1 MPKSDANWASEQK
14 YMKMALA
21 LAEKGRGRVSPN
33 PLVGAVIVKGGR
45 VVGRGW
51 HEHYGGRHAE
61 ANAIIHAGKNASG
74 ADLYVTLEPCNHY
87 GKQPPCTKAI
97 LESGIKRVFAAIED
111 PHAVSNKGADF
122 LRKKGVPV
130 NIGICAPEA
139 QKQNEFYIKSVASN
153 TPFVTIKIAM
163 AQNGYITY
171 GDGKRKGISHRRA
184 NEFVQNL
191 RARHDAILVGLNTI
205 LKDDPKLSVRKNPK
219 LNPVRIILDSQAR
232 TPLESRV
239 LQENGQTIIACTAS
253 APQERVAALERA
265 GAKIVVA
272 KDLGGEVDLNS
283 LMENLHA
290 RGINSVLIEPGNIT
304 ATGFLSKNL
313 FDRIIIIVARRKIKE
328 GMPAFSL
335 KKKIHAKI
343 RGIERAGPDIIIT
356 IEK

>member
-163 AQNGYITY
+163 AQNG
-171 GDGKRKGISHRRA
+171 
-184 NEFVQNL
+184 
-191 RARHDAILVGLNTI
+191 
-205 LKDDPKLSVRKNPK
+205 
-219 LNPVRIILDSQAR
+219 
-232 TPLESRV
+232 
-239 LQENGQTIIACTAS
+239 
-253 APQERVAALERA
+253 
-265 GAKIVVA
+265 
-272 KDLGGEVDLNS
+272 
-283 LMENLHA
+283 
-290 RGINSVLIEPGNIT
+290 
-304 ATGFLSKNL
+304 
-313 FDRIIIIVARRKIKE
+313 
-328 GMPAFSL
+328 
-335 KKKIHAKI
+335 
-343 RGIERAGPDIIIT
+343 
-356 IEK
+356 